1 MGLGGEDPLS
11 ESCLWHVRNPY
22 GRPRVCGLPQTPSLR
37 SVMRFAAG
45 PGCEPVSLALSRTAR
60 PGLEGRLVVGAELL
74 PWVFR
79 SGWASGINAYAVALV
94 MGLLGS

>member
-1 MGLGGEDPLS
+1 
-11 ESCLWHVRNPY
+11 
-22 GRPRVCGLPQTPSLR
+22 
-37 SVMRFAAG
+37 MRFAAG